1 MHTPVLV
8 NSGEDHTAREIWA
21 QTPLSSRRCY
31 LAQEAP
37 GLRAPKPTS
46 GLPTDLENRVP
57 GAAESEAGFC
67 YFAAV
72 IIKVEPLK
80 WLNLAAQG
88 HRRAQFDW
96 AADSIVTSRWLVP

>member
-1 MHTPVLV
+1 M
-8 NSGEDHTAREIWA
+8 
-21 QTPLSSRRCY
+21 PLSSRRCY

-37 GLRAPKPTS
+37 GSPAAKPTS

-72 IIKVEPLK
+72 IIKVEQLD
-80 WLNLAAQG
+80 WLYLAAQG

-96 AADSIVTSRWLVP
+96 AANGAVTNRWLVP